1 MTDAFEG
8 DVATGQFAA
17 SSVGVKRSIGS
28 VASSTIEDVPVII
41 VGRSQEAVVPIDLI
55 AETQPPAES
64 DIKTSSSVPQPPAV
78 RPFVK
83 KLKTKPEGVVTE
95 LIRQIIAT
103 QEGFHSRMSPYDKAM
118 KIFEDR
124 FSFGLTD
131 HESMGFITLFAD
143 SPSAVQQFLSF
154 TEHQRDLFVMRNK
167 SKM

>member
-1 MTDAFEG
+1 M
-8 DVATGQFAA
+8 
-17 SSVGVKRSIGS
+17 RS
-28 VASSTIEDVPVII
+28 
-41 VGRSQEAVVPIDLI
+41 
-55 AETQPPAES
+55 
-64 DIKTSSSVPQPPAV
+64 
-78 RPFVK
+78 FVK

-95 LIRQIIAT
+95 LIRQIIAS
-103 QEGFHSRMSPYDKAM
+103 QEGFHSRMSPYDKAI

-167 SKM
+167 RWVKMDSASIVPGDLIRVESGGKRCRYCYKYTMIFLLPK